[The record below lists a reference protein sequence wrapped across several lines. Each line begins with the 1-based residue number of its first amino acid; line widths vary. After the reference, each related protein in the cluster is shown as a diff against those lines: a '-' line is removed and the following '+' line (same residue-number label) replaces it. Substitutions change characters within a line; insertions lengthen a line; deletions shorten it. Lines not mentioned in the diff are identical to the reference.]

1 MSNAN
6 LLPKEI
12 PACAARL
19 LARPEWFADP
29 GIVHRTKLAKARGL
43 ARRLSSPRF
52 AGTEIAAIALGHTIY
67 FRQMEAY
74 NPHAPRGLALLAH
87 EIKHIEQVER
97 YGLVS
102 FYWRYWLDYRQQG
115 YGEALPFE
123 TEAYQFERLVRM
135 QLKKEFALNAGRTP
149 CLEMAAPHSP
159 NPAFSLTGFQV

>member
-12 PACAARL
+12 PACAVRL

-29 GIVHRTKLAKARGL
+29 GIVQRTKLAKARGL

-102 FYWRYWLDYRQQG
+102 FYWRYWLDYRRQG

-123 TEAYQFERLVRM
+123 TEAYQFERLVRA
-135 QLKKEFALNAGRTP
+135 QLKNEFALNAGRTP

-159 NPAFSLTGFQV
+159 NPAFSLTRFQV